1 VSIVGFFLFHK
12 QPNFSV
18 PISFF
23 LPSEVMYSLT
33 KCHFKTVVISD
44 TAGIALAGIAL
55 ADIALA
61 ALDDMTQVE
70 KSVASLKETKTTVHR
85 HF

>member
-1 VSIVGFFLFHK
+1 
-12 QPNFSV
+12 
-18 PISFF
+18 
-23 LPSEVMYSLT
+23 M
-33 KCHFKTVVISD
+33 KCHFKTVFISD

-55 ADIALA
+55 ADFALA